1 MLGDS
6 MRKRIA
12 FILVTV
18 CVLLITGCR
27 NSNSAEEPIEADS
40 QIMENVEQRDT
51 VENTASENID
61 DATESS
67 EIQESAKKEDWE
79 DKALLEE
86 YAAYGI
92 EEEDNFYYY
101 QGELVY
107 IIKDQRP
114 DSSVYLLNTDSKGTV
129 SIKVIRNAEGE
140 ITSVTYMT
148 EEEVAKA
155 LPRILGGA
163 NEVCFAELE
172 KSSWQQRERIEDVQ
186 EEKRAKEREQAGRTF
201 VQADSIEELI
211 DKIKNVDCSII
222 AEE

>member
-1 MLGDS
+1 
-6 MRKRIA
+6 MRKRIV

-18 CVLLITGCR
+18 CVLLITGCGD
-27 NSNSAEEPIEADS
+27 SNNTGDIAEADGQIAENAEQTDAEE
-40 QIMENVEQRDT
+40 NV
-51 VENTASENID
+51 VSKNID

-67 EIQESAKKEDWE
+67 ETKEADRE

-92 EEEDNFYYY
+92 EKEDNFYYY

-148 EEEVAKA
+148 DEEVAKA
-155 LPRILGGA
+155 LPRILGG
-163 NEVCFAELE
+163 
-172 KSSWQQRERIEDVQ
+172 Q
-186 EEKRAKEREQAGRTF
+186 
-201 VQADSIEELI
+201 
-211 DKIKNVDCSII
+211 IKYG
-222 AEE
+222 

>member
-1 MLGDS
+1 
-6 MRKRIA
+6 MRKQIA

-18 CVLLITGCR
+18 CVLLITGCGD
-27 NSNSAEEPIEADS
+27 SNNAGDIAEADGQIAENAEQTDAEE
-40 QIMENVEQRDT
+40 NV
-51 VENTASENID
+51 VSENID

-67 EIQESAKKEDWE
+67 ETQESAKEEEWE

-92 EEEDNFYYY
+92 EKEDNFYYY

-114 DSSVYLLNTDSKGTV
+114 DSSVYLLNTDSQGTV

-148 EEEVAKA
+148 DEEVAKA
-155 LPRILGGA
+155 LPRILGG
-163 NEVCFAELE
+163 
-172 KSSWQQRERIEDVQ
+172 Q
-186 EEKRAKEREQAGRTF
+186 
-201 VQADSIEELI
+201 
-211 DKIKNVDCSII
+211 IKYG
-222 AEE
+222 

>member
-1 MLGDS
+1 

-12 FILVTV
+12 FIMVTV
-18 CVLLITGCR
+18 CVLLITGCGD
-27 NSNSAEEPIEADS
+27 SNGAEEPIEADS

-51 VENTASENID
+51 VENTASKNID

-67 EIQESAKKEDWE
+67 ETQEPAKEEDWE

-92 EEEDNFYYY
+92 EKEDNFYYY

-114 DSSVYLLNTDSKGTV
+114 DSSVYLLNTDSEGTV
-129 SIKVIRNAEGE
+129 SFKVIRNAEGE

-155 LPRILGGA
+155 LPRILGGM
-163 NEVCFAELE
+163 
-172 KSSWQQRERIEDVQ
+172 D
-186 EEKRAKEREQAGRTF
+186 EETD
-201 VQADSIEELI
+201 ADF
-211 DKIKNVDCSII
+211 
-222 AEE
+222 

>member
-1 MLGDS
+1 
-6 MRKRIA
+6 MRKQIA

-18 CVLLITGCR
+18 WVLLITGCGD
-27 NSNSAEEPIEADS
+27 SNNTGDVAEADGQIAGNAEQTDAEE
-40 QIMENVEQRDT
+40 NV
-51 VENTASENID
+51 VSENID

-67 EIQESAKKEDWE
+67 ETQESAKEEEWE

-92 EEEDNFYYY
+92 EKEDNFYYY

-114 DSSVYLLNTDSKGTV
+114 DSSVYLLNTDSQGTV

-140 ITSVTYMT
+140 ITSVAYMT

-155 LPRILGGA
+155 LPRILGG
-163 NEVCFAELE
+163 
-172 KSSWQQRERIEDVQ
+172 Q
-186 EEKRAKEREQAGRTF
+186 
-201 VQADSIEELI
+201 
-211 DKIKNVDCSII
+211 IKYG
-222 AEE
+222 